1 MMDERARRV
10 GENEALYR
18 EVNERV
24 LELNDHFGGDQERI
38 DFICECG
45 YAECTERISLAR
57 ADYERVRESGKRFAI
72 VPGHELPDL
81 ETVVERNERFAV
93 VEKRSGEPEQIAEAR
108 DPRD

>member
-1 MMDERARRV
+1 MDERVRRV

-24 LELNDHFGGDQERI
+24 LELNDHFGVDQERI

-45 YAECTERISLAR
+45 YAECTERISLTR
-57 ADYERVRESGKRFAI
+57 DDYEHVRESGKRFAI

-93 VEKRSGEPEQIAEAR
+93 VEKRSGDPEQIAEAR